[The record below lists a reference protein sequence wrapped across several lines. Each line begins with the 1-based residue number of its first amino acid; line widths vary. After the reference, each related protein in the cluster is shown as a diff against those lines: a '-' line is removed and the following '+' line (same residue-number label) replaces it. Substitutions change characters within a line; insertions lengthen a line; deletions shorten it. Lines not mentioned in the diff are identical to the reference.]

1 MIIFVVTLMGVFFLI
16 TTSSSMFSDTATDEQ
31 MREVGV
37 LLPNQNKS
45 VNSDDDDDDFLLEFN
60 GTFPSDYYSD
70 PNNLLVMSIND
81 SEEFL

>member
-1 MIIFVVTLMGVFFLI
+1 MGVFFLI

-45 VNSDDDDDDFLLEFN
+45 VNSDDDDDDDDFLLEFD
-60 GTFPSDYYSD
+60 GTLPPDYYSD
-70 PNNLLVMSIND
+70 PNNLVVMSIND
-81 SEEFL
+81 SEEF

>member
-1 MIIFVVTLMGVFFLI
+1 MIIFVVILMGVFFLI
-16 TTSSSMFSDTATDEQ
+16 TTISSMFSDTATDEQ

-45 VNSDDDDDDFLLEFN
+45 VNSDDDDFLLEFD
-60 GTFPSDYYSD
+60 GTFPPDYYSD
-70 PNNLLVMSIND
+70 PNNLVVMSIND